1 MTDSRDAVQQFTAT
15 TDAAVAQAR
24 LLAQDAVAQID
35 AGTYGCEAWGRS
47 LVQLFDIVARG
58 SATHFQTAVSHGC
71 CGAVSSGSSGSCEG
85 QCGVQPCD
93 PIDVH
98 QVDDNFS
105 RGLSIAAA
113 LTRVGGGVSIPPNM
127 IGFEPAVLAAGA
139 TSFAVYLKDVQY
151 IGASYTGTVR
161 LTRVTSDPGSVG
173 YVDQPITVEL

>member
-1 MTDSRDAVQQFTAT
+1 MTDSRDALQQFTAT

-71 CGAVSSGSSGSCEG
+71 CGATSSGSSEG

-98 QVDDNFS
+98 EVDDNFS

-139 TSFAVYLKDVQY
+139 TSFAVYLLSL
-151 IGASYTGTVR
+151 IH
-161 LTRVTSDPGSVG
+161 
-173 YVDQPITVEL
+173 I